1 MRFVSSNQSTFR
13 CFPWSIK
20 AQNCIGW
27 PSLDRPLCIPCELWL
42 IHKIPKKSS
51 WHFPY
56 DYASLFNLVAIVTS
70 WHQHGISPMIM
81 HPNSK
86 SNQWQQCSKRR
97 KQQIKNQQEQNLRL
111 RTHLEETVRS
121 ADTKIQSVLF
131 SHEHYGKSKNLV
143 RSCVKN
149 HWRHFSAMYL
159 RQIPN
164 SKHWICTQFTQ
175 KTCLSGEMQL

>member
-1 MRFVSSNQSTFR
+1 MH
-13 CFPWSIK
+13 P
-20 AQNCIGW
+20 
-27 PSLDRPLCIPCELWL
+27 LWL

-56 DYASLFNLVAIVTS
+56 DYASLFNLEAVVTS

-86 SNQWQQCSKRR
+86 SNQWQQCGKRR

-111 RTHLEETVRS
+111 RTHFETTVLS

-131 SHEHYGKSKNLV
+131 PMNIMGNPKKLLGQASKIIGGTFLWCI
-143 RSCVKN
+143 CVKFQTPN
-149 HWRHFSAMYL
+149 TGSAHN
-159 RQIPN
+159 P
-164 SKHWICTQFTQ
+164 Q